1 MLIAINSLT
10 QRSLFSMKQTLTLA
24 NLAATNILV
33 TLLFQWYVITQVGVG
48 IERDALFA
56 GIACS

>member
-1 MLIAINSLT
+1 
-10 QRSLFSMKQTLTLA
+10 MKQTLTLA